1 MGYPNPGPVQG
12 YWGAGSSNPYPYQN
26 PYAVPFDRVYPEK
39 PRVPLQKRDMVF
51 FALFAAA
58 TFLFM
63 DFAVFGGFALGF
75 SIAYVVL
82 FVLTTLYL
90 SVRETKKSA
99 FGIVCGLLSLAGC
112 VVPALAR
119 DLLINTLDLFLTAF
133 LYSLYVGGL
142 CGGLTGG
149 DALAKVATWWK
160 NTVVAPFRH
169 VAEPF
174 RSMAGESRKS
184 PHFGQAL
191 LGLLL
196 ALPVL
201 FLVVPLLMQADAAY
215 ESMMTGILDH
225 LGGLVFRL
233 VLTVLTAP
241 LLVSLLFSYRKRLE
255 PPCADSRRERLQV
268 AGTPFFIA
276 LLSCVSLFYLSY
288 LFSQLAYFFSAFSG
302 MLPDGQGFTSAAY
315 ARRGFF
321 ELTAIAAVNILLLL
335 LVLLLAKRGPTGRI
349 SPGVKALSLFIGV
362 FTLLLGA
369 TAFSKMVLYIRL
381 YGMTRLRVLT
391 SVFMIGLSVLMV
403 SVLFRLFIGRFPF
416 LRVAV
421 AVSAVLLLSVGF
433 ADVDRFVAGYNV
445 QAYRDGSL
453 PEVDVEHLGSLSV
466 SAVPEVARLLDDADP
481 AVAESARKV
490 MERWFIRMAGP
501 EFHVEGGVVVDERGF
516 SLRRF
521 NLAQERAYNCLRQQY
536 PRYCSVSEE
545 EAGR

>member
-276 LLSCVSLFYLSY
+276 LLSCVSLFYL
-288 LFSQLAYFFSAFSG
+288 QLPVF
-302 MLPDGQGFTSAAY
+302 AA
-315 ARRGFF
+315 
-321 ELTAIAAVNILLLL
+321 
-335 LVLLLAKRGPTGRI
+335 
-349 SPGVKALSLFIGV
+349 
-362 FTLLLGA
+362 
-369 TAFSKMVLYIRL
+369 
-381 YGMTRLRVLT
+381 
-391 SVFMIGLSVLMV
+391 
-403 SVLFRLFIGRFPF
+403 RLF
-416 LRVAV
+416 LQRVFRDASGWTGV
-421 AVSAVLLLSVGF
+421 YLCGVCP
-433 ADVDRFVAGYNV
+433 AG
-445 QAYRDGSL
+445 L
-453 PEVDVEHLGSLSV
+453 
-466 SAVPEVARLLDDADP
+466 
-481 AVAESARKV
+481 
-490 MERWFIRMAGP
+490 F
-501 EFHVEGGVVVDERGF
+501 
-516 SLRRF
+516 
-521 NLAQERAYNCLRQQY
+521 
-536 PRYCSVSEE
+536 
-545 EAGR
+545 

>member
-1 MGYPNPGPVQG
+1 
-12 YWGAGSSNPYPYQN
+12 
-26 PYAVPFDRVYPEK
+26 
-39 PRVPLQKRDMVF
+39 
-51 FALFAAA
+51 
-58 TFLFM
+58 M

-82 FVLTTLYL
+82 FVLTTFYL

-255 PPCADSRRERLQV
+255 PPCADNRRERLQM

-302 MLPDGQGFTSAAY
+302 MLPEGQGFTSAAY

-445 QAYRDGSL
+445 QAYRDGNL

-466 SAVPEVARLLDDADP
+466 SAVPEVARISMP
-481 AVAESARKV
+481 MSARPRAMPTISPLSSSLTVMMIRPPFLGAFILAPLKAFSRACGKV
-490 MERWFIRMAGP
+490 SASPRHSPVDFISGP
-501 EFHVEGGVVVDERGF
+501 RPV
-516 SLRRF
+516 ST
-521 NLAQERAYNCLRQQY
+521 
-536 PRYCSVSEE
+536 SVSFSNEKTGILT
-545 EAGR
+545 A